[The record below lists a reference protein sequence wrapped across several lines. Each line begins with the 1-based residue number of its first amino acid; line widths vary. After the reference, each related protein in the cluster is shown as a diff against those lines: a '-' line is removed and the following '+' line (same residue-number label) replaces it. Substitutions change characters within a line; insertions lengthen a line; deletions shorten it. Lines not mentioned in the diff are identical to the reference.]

1 MKTKDYVI
9 IALIIIGF
17 CILYLKPD
25 NEVKI
30 EQKNY
35 DKKLDS
41 IMNNIEKSEVK
52 QFKTIQNVTNNI
64 IENKVNKVW
73 YSQSDSLRLIFI
85 DSTLKF
91 NNLK

>member
-17 CILYLKPD
+17 CILYLKPND
-25 NEVKI
+25 TALKI

-41 IMNNIEKSEVK
+41 IMDKVAKSEAK
-52 QFKTIQNVTNNI
+52 QYKTIQNVTNNI
-64 IENKVNKVW
+64 IENNSKKFW
-73 YSQSDSLRLIFI
+73 YSQSDSLRLHYI
-85 DSTLKF
+85 DSTFRVEGL
-91 NNLK
+91 

>member
-1 MKTKDYVI
+1 MKTKDYFI

-17 CILYLKPD
+17 AILYLKPND
-25 NEVKI
+25 TALKI

-41 IMNNIEKSEVK
+41 IMDKVAKSEVK
-52 QFKTIQNVTNNI
+52 QFKTIQNINNTI

-73 YSQSDSLRLIFI
+73 YSQSDSLRLHFI
-85 DSTLKF
+85 DSVFRVEGL
-91 NNLK
+91 

>member
-1 MKTKDYVI
+1 MTLKDFVI
-9 IALIIIGF
+9 IVIIIIGF

-30 EQKNY
+30 EQRSY

-41 IMNNIEKSEVK
+41 IMTNIGKSEVK

-73 YSQSDSLRLIFI
+73 YSQSDSLRLHFI
-85 DSTLKF
+85 DSAFRVEGL
-91 NNLK
+91 